1 MAAANAGEFLLMLWG
16 QKMSIENGN
25 GYVLKIRFSVA
36 VAVVGFLTFLVGA
49 HPERLGLSTTP
60 AVGFLQ
66 ISFMTVG
73 LGLLAL
79 GAYAAV
85 RLLWGQRELSIAAQ
99 IGGRLI
105 ASGYVVAAASIMA
118 DVLGLGSQSWPQ
130 SAHFGPLQVKG
141 MLAGEAIMALGAL
154 LLYPWKEWTSGG
166 EPESEDEQ
174 DANS

>member
-1 MAAANAGEFLLMLWG
+1 
-16 QKMSIENGN
+16 MSLENGN
-25 GYVLKIRFSVA
+25 GFLLKIRLSVA
-36 VAVVGFLTFLVGA
+36 VAIIGFLTFALGA
-49 HPERLGLSTTP
+49 HPKQLGLSTTP

-73 LGLLAL
+73 LGLFAL
-79 GAYAAV
+79 GAYAAI
-85 RLLWGQRELSIAAQ
+85 RLLWGQKELSIMAQ
-99 IGGRLI
+99 IGSRLI

-154 LLYPWKEWTSGG
+154 LLYPWKEHSTEANDGL
-166 EPESEDEQ
+166 EDGQ
-174 DANS
+174 DAKPKT